1 MIIISSKKD
10 GFRRCGVAHPAA
22 PTEYPDGSFTPE
34 QLTQLQAEPMLVVA
48 VKETGIPAAIEAIEK
63 IKQTTDIAALE
74 VLAKEEKRKT
84 VLAAIEARRKELEA

>member
-1 MIIISSKKD
+1 MIIIESKKK

-22 PTEYPDGSFTPE
+22 ATEHKDNAFTPE
-34 QLTQLQAEPMLVVA
+34 QLAQLQAEPMLVVT

-63 IKQTTDIAALE
+63 IKQAEDLAALD
-74 VLAKEEKRKT
+74 VLAKDEKRKT